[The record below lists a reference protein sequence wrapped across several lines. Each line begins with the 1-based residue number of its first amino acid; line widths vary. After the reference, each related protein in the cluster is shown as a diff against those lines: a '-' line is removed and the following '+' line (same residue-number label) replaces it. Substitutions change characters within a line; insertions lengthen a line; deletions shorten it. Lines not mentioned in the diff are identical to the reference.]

1 MEADLA
7 ALPSPTPSSASN
19 STDDGRSNDAAP
31 VASPSDDVHSWS
43 ELALQAVSKLSD
55 DVEWIKWKANRVTF
69 DILHDYGE
77 QYGFYRLV
85 VLKMSQISS
94 FFSYLFRNRLQYS
107 AFAYTRHTAL
117 VFELINTLLFF
128 FLPHHFPYFENM
140 AYSYSRI
147 TLTNKHINS
156 RPKHTLDVCMYHD
169 VLQ

>member
-1 MEADLA
+1 MLYLEKKINNTFITGFNDLKTLVSEADVMEADLA

-19 STDDGRSNDAAP
+19 STDDGRSSDAAP

-94 FFSYLFRNRLQYS
+94 FFRIYS
-107 AFAYTRHTAL
+107 EIDYSIRH
-117 VFELINTLLFF
+117 
-128 FLPHHFPYFENM
+128 
-140 AYSYSRI
+140 SRI
-147 TLTNKHINS
+147 HAILF
-156 RPKHTLDVCMYHD
+156 
-169 VLQ
+169 